1 MTSLRKNDAP
11 TNPASTQNTDAII
24 QHLFK
29 TNDYKSLTL
38 DQFQTLS
45 KLYPNTTFT
54 IPKSLFTSNTRNKI
68 SSNINK
74 LIKRDKTRQI
84 KHKQNII
91 YQQFIQSIQSSK
103 HITRPFSN
111 LPIYPHPQ
119 LKSLYLNQTYDNQ
132 KQFAQ
137 QITHNYLSNN
147 QLIHT
152 LAIAPTQS
160 GKTGSMLA
168 TIYHF
173 INDTRLNLPMQNIF
187 IFTAH
192 SSKEWLTQTKQRFP
206 EALHN
211 NIMHRNNYQKLI
223 PLLKNKSNILIIIDE
238 LQIAVSP
245 NKTIHKLFTDIGI
258 YDISHALRNNIKIL
272 SFTATPNFIP
282 HQLTLWGQHSNTIYM
297 QVPDNY
303 ISHQTLFSQNRILQC
318 QPLYSPNQSINDTYV
333 PTDVLQTIF
342 QIFKHIS
349 YNKPVFHI
357 IRTPR
362 ASGHHK
368 VISNFRLAL
377 QHLKYDPRIAPIFH
391 SFISNIHDTDA
402 LLVSEPTMSK
412 KLKTDSYLDTLLTNP
427 PKHHTFV
434 FIMDKLRCAKTIPH
448 DNVGVLYD
456 RYISSTSIR
465 HADSVVQGLAGR
477 LTGYHSNTHSVC
489 FTSTHHILYYNDTLS
504 AKFDQA
510 TTCFNPLTRRNIRA
524 VPPTAFH
531 F

>member
-54 IPKSLFTSNTRNKI
+54 IPKSIIKSTTRSKI
-68 SSNINK
+68 SSNINQ
-74 LIKRDKTRQI
+74 LIKKDKTRQI
-84 KHKQNII
+84 KHKQNIV

-119 LKSLYLNQTYDNQ
+119 LKTLYHTQTFNNQ

-137 QITHNYLSNN
+137 QITHQYLTNN

-168 TIYHF
+168 TIYQF
-173 INDTRLNLPMQNIF
+173 INDTRLNLPLQNIF

-206 EALHN
+206 EALHY
-211 NIMHRNNYQKLI
+211 NIMHRNNYKKLI
-223 PLLKNKSNILIIIDE
+223 PLLANLSNVLIIIDE

-282 HQLTLWGQHSNTIYM
+282 QQLNLWGPHSTTIYM
-297 QVPDNY
+297 QVPDTY
-303 ISHQTLFSQNRILQC
+303 ISHRSLYAQNRILQAK
-318 QPLYSPNQSINDTYV
+318 PLHCPNQPINDTNV
-333 PTDVLQTIF
+333 PTDILTNIF

-349 YNKPVFHI
+349 YNKPVYHI

-368 VISNFRLAL
+368 VISNFKFAL
-377 QHLKYDPRIAPIFH
+377 NSIKSDPSIAPLFA
-391 SFISNIHDTDA
+391 SFIQNIQTEA
-402 LLVSEPTMSK
+402 LLVSEPNLAK
-412 KLKTDSYLDTLLTNP
+412 KLKTDSYLDNLLIHA

-434 FIMDKLRCAKTIPH
+434 FIMDKLRCAKTITH

-456 RYISSTSIR
+456 RYTSSTSIR

-477 LTGYHSNTHSVC
+477 LTGYHNNTHSVC
-489 FTSTHHILYYNDTLS
+489 FTSVHHILYYNDTFAS
-504 AKFDQA
+504 HFDQA

-524 VPPTAFH
+524 IPPTAFA